1 MWNAERSLLL
11 SKLLT
16 LIFCIGLVVVLLVAP
31 SLVLWLI
38 AYSIN
43 ATEEMYPY
51 FLVTVYSGGVVAGAL
66 LFTLYRLLQ
75 TIGKGEVFSRRNVT
89 SLRIISWC
97 CLLGAGIC
105 LVSIFYYLPWVIVA
119 LAASLMG
126 LIVRVVKNIVAQ
138 AVILKEENDFTI

>member
-16 LIFCIGLVVVLLVAP
+16 LIFCVALVATLLWTP

-43 ATEEMYPY
+43 ATMEMYPL
-51 FLVTVYSGGVVAGAL
+51 FLVTIYSGGAVAGVL

-75 TIGKGEVFSRRNVT
+75 TIGKGEVFSQKNVS

-105 LVSIFYYLPWVIVA
+105 LVSFFYYLPWIIVT

-138 AVILKEENDFTI
+138 AIILKEENDFTI